1 MHNRTYHIVYTGIF
15 AVLLAICSWISIPTL
30 IPFTLQTFGV
40 FFTVLMLGGKQG
52 TIAILL
58 YLLLGIIGIPVFSGF
73 GAGIGYLLGNTGGYA
88 IGFLFIGLS
97 SWLFEKIPFK
107 KTVIQILAI
116 LLGLLLCYAF
126 GTFWFL
132 HISMNSGNT
141 YGLMTALGMCVIP
154 FIIPDL
160 CKLFLACAL
169 SKRLKPLLK
178 VRL

>member
-1 MHNRTYHIVYTGIF
+1 MNWRISFEKDTMPRCAALILGS
-15 AVLLAICSWISIPTL
+15 AVLA
-30 IPFTLQTFGV
+30 FGLYEV
-40 FFTVLMLGGKQG
+40 HAVSGVTEGGVLGL
-52 TIAILL
+52 T
-58 YLLLGIIGIPVFSGF
+58 LLLDRWLRISPAISGF
-73 GAGIGYLLGNTGGYA
+73 VLN
-88 IGFLFIGLS
+88 
-97 SWLFEKIPFK
+97 
-107 KTVIQILAI
+107 
-116 LLGLLLCYAF
+116 LLCYAF